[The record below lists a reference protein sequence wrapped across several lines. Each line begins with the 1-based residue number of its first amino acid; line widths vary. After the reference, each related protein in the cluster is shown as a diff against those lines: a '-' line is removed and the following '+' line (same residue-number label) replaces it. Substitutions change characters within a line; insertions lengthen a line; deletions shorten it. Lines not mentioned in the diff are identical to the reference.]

1 MQTELEAK
9 FLNIDKDDMRR
20 RLTSLGAVLVTPERK
35 LMRQNFDFA
44 DSRLNKL
51 AGWVR
56 IRDEGDH
63 ITLTYKQ
70 LNERTLHGT
79 KEINLTIDSFGQA
92 RELLNILGLEVKSE
106 QVTMRES
113 WKFGDT
119 QIEIDTWPWIPPFL
133 ELEGQSE
140 DDLRSLATK
149 LDLDWDSAKY
159 GSVEVAYQAVFDV
172 TEAEV
177 YLCPTIT
184 FTNVPDWLEARRR
197 KEILK

>member
-9 FLNIDKDDMRR
+9 FLNIDKDDMRQ
-20 RLTSLGAVLVTPERK
+20 RLKVLGAVLVTPERK
-35 LMRQNFDFA
+35 LERQNFDFA

-56 IRDEGDH
+56 IRDEGEQ

-70 LNERTLHGT
+70 LNERTLDGT
-79 KEINLTIDSFGQA
+79 KEINLTVDSFDQA
-92 RELLNILGLEVKSE
+92 RELLYILGLEIKSE

-119 QIEIDTWPWIPPFL
+119 QIEIDTWPWIPPFV
-133 ELEGQSE
+133 ELEGLSE
-140 DDLRSLATK
+140 NDLRAIARK
-149 LDLDWDSAKY
+149 LNLDWDLAKF

-177 YLCPTIT
+177 YLCPKIT